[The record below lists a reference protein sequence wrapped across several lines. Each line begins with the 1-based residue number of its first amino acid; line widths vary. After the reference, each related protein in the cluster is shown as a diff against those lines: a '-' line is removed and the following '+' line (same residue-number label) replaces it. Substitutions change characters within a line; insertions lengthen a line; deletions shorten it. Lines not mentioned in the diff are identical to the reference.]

1 MNASVDT
8 KKSALNLA
16 NKITIGRILLIPVFV
31 ILILSY
37 ENSRPPEAEWLRI
50 TAILVFVLAIL
61 TDAVDGFIARTRGQ
75 KTPLGTFL
83 DPLADKLLL
92 TSAIILLTMPNLN
105 LGYRLPLWFTVLALS
120 RDLFI
125 TLGALLI
132 HILNGSVRIIPS
144 LFGKL
149 TTFSQMVVIVW
160 VLLKLPHPE
169 IWVYLA
175 ALLTFVSGIGYLIFA
190 SRQLNG
196 NLSKSP

>member
-1 MNASVDT
+1 MNGNSET

-37 ENSRPPEAEWLRI
+37 ENSRHPEAEWLRI
-50 TAILVFVLAIL
+50 TAIFVFILAVL

-92 TSAIILLTMPNLN
+92 TSAIVLLTMPNLN

-132 HILNGSVRIIPS
+132 HILNGSVRIVPS
-144 LFGKL
+144 IFGKM

-160 VLLKLPHPE
+160 VLLKWPHPE
-169 IWVYLA
+169 IWVYFA
-175 ALLTFVSGIGYLIFA
+175 ASLTFVSGIGYLIFA

-196 NLSKSP
+196 SITKSP